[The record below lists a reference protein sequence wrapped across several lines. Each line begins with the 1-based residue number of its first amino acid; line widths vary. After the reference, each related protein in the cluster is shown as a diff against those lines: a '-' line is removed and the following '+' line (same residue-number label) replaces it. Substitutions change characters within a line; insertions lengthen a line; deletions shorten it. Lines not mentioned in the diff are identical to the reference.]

1 MNVNGA
7 VDYGSMTDEML
18 LDEVHRLAI
27 SVSYYNAAEG
37 NWSSETE
44 AREATKTRFRAAQNE
59 LDRRGILFENRGYL
73 L

>member
-1 MNVNGA
+1 MKDLSTLTN
-7 VDYGSMTDEML
+7 EQL
-18 LDEVHRLAI
+18 LEEVHRLAV

-44 AREATKTRFRAAQNE
+44 ARNAAKAEFREARKE
-59 LDRRGILFENRGYL
+59 LDARSLEFVNRGYL

>member
-1 MNVNGA
+1 MNINGA

-18 LDEVHRLAI
+18 LDEVHRLAS

-37 NWSSETE
+37 NWSSETQ
-44 AREATKTRFRAAQNE
+44 ARNECKAMFRAAREE
-59 LDRRGILFENRGYL
+59 LARRNIEFENRGYL

>member
-1 MNVNGA
+1 MEINGA

-18 LDEVHRLAI
+18 LDEVHRLAS

-37 NWSSETE
+37 NWSSET
-44 AREATKTRFRAAQNE
+44 ADRVATNAKFRAAREE
-59 LDRRGILFENRGYL
+59 LARRNMMFENRGYL

>member
-1 MNVNGA
+1 MINGT

-18 LDEVHRLAI
+18 LDEVHRLAV

-37 NWSSETE
+37 NWSQETE
-44 AREATKTRFRAAQNE
+44 ARNEAKSKFWSAQEELTRRK
-59 LDRRGILFENRGYL
+59 IPFEDKGYL

>member
-1 MNVNGA
+1 MTINGS

-18 LDEVHRLAI
+18 LDEVHRLAV

-37 NWSSETE
+37 NYSAETE
-44 AREATKTRFRAAQNE
+44 ARNETKAKFWAAETE
-59 LDRRGILFENRGYL
+59 LTRRGIKFENKGYL

>member
-18 LDEVHRLAI
+18 LDEVHRLAS

-44 AREATKTRFRAAQNE
+44 ARNEVKAKFHAAREE
-59 LDRRGILFENRGYL
+59 LARRNIAFENRGYL